1 MVQMIFLLWPDFIQ
15 RTIQIILNDTTDI
28 QVLSMDC
35 VLFNKYN
42 YFFSQWKSLLF
53 FSSGHDFMVVFSLS
67 YVIVETF

>member
-1 MVQMIFLLWPDFIQ
+1 MIFLLWPDFIQ

-53 FSSGHDFMVVFSLS
+53 FSSAHDFMVVFSLS